1 MKVPAF
7 MLKKLYVP
15 KSLANEPGGWAFR
28 IKNTLVPAT
37 LVGLPE
43 VTVDGE
49 KVDPAHLAVVVGDQT
64 YTTANATPDSAVAFK
79 KDMEV
84 RIHVKGG
91 TLPPGRHVVNVKA
104 KSKEFD
110 VLAFDVDDTV

>member
-15 KSLANEPGGWAFR
+15 KSLANEPGGFHFR

-43 VTVDGE
+43 VAVDGE
-49 KVDPAHLAVVVGDQT
+49 KVDAARLVVVAGADTFQQ
-64 YTTANATPDSAVAFK
+64 ATHAADHAVAFK

-84 RIHVKGG
+84 TIHVKGS

-110 VLAFDVDDTV
+110 VLSFDVDDTV

>member
-1 MKVPAF
+1 MKVPTF

-15 KSLANEPGGWAFR
+15 KSLANEPGGFHFR

-37 LVGLPE
+37 LVGLPDL
-43 VTVDGE
+43 TVDGE
-49 KVDPAHLAVVVGDQT
+49 KVDPARVSVVAGTDT
-64 YTTANATPDSAVAFK
+64 YANATHAPDTQVAFK

-84 RIHVKGG
+84 AVHVKGS

-110 VLAFDVDDTV
+110 VLTFDVDDTI